1 MLKHI
6 FPALTAIAVLVFALN
21 YTAISNSW
29 FGHRFADIA
38 GYLFLI
44 GIPVIFLTMLAYH
57 VQASI
62 KQAAKRTLAAKAAE
76 AKANKPPLEQQP
88 PSR

>member
-29 FGHRFADIA
+29 FGHWFADIA
-38 GYLFLI
+38 GYLLLI
-44 GIPVIFLTMLAYH
+44 GVPVIVLTMLAYNI
-57 VQASI
+57 QASV
-62 KQAAKRTLAAKAAE
+62 KHAANRAMAAKVAE
-76 AKANKPPLEQQP
+76 AKANHVAGDTNP
-88 PSR
+88 

>member
-29 FGHRFADIA
+29 FGHWFAETG
-38 GYLFLI
+38 GYLLFI
-44 GIPVIFLTMLAYH
+44 GIPVFILTMLAYNI
-57 VQASI
+57 QASI
-62 KQAAKRTLAAKAAE
+62 KQAANRTLASKVAD
-76 AKANKPPLEQQP
+76 AKANQTIEQQQTP
-88 PSR
+88 Q